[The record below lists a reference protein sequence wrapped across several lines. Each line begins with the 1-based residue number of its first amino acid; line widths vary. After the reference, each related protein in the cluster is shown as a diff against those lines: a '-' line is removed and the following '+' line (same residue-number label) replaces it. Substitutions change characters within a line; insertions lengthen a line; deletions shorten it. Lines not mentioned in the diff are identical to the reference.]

1 MKKVFFIVVLLF
13 SIGISAQPPG
23 GGGGR
28 SQQNQNRQGGEER
41 EIKKFKASD
50 VAGIFYYDTEKVVKK
65 LKVKK
70 EEKQSLITK
79 ALRNYNFKIKE
90 ILFLNS
96 EKFSDLDVLVNSMP
110 KGKDN
115 DARLELR
122 EKVEEIIRPIRD
134 SVHENEKELN
144 LILKDLLSEKQFKKW
159 LKYQKNKKESLKPKR
174 PENRNTQGSRSNN
187 SGRQSRRQ

>member
-174 PENRNTQGSRSNN
+174 SRK
-187 SGRQSRRQ
+187 

>member
-174 PENRNTQGSRSNN
+174 SENRNTQGSRSNN

>member
-1 MKKVFFIVVLLF
+1 MKKVFFIAVLVL
-13 SIGISAQPPG
+13 SIGLNAQPPG

-28 SQQNQNRQGGEER
+28 SQQNQNRQGGEKR

-174 PENRNTQGSRSNN
+174 SENRNTQGSRSNN